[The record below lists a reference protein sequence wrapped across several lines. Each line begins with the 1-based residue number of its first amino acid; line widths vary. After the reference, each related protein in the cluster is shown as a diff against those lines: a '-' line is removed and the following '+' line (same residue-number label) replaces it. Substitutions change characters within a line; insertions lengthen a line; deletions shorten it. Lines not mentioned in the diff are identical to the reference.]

1 VVSRLFTWRYWL
13 LPSVDPLS
21 VTSRLV
27 YAFLACL
34 FIAGMVAAFYAA
46 LRNRQLPL
54 RSGLI
59 GLTCLAGSL
68 GALNRLLAF
77 CAFARWQVA
86 LPAGIA
92 IGLYCLRWWQAS
104 WPLIWQSWCDL
115 WNWRVPGKGL
125 NWQPAIILLFI
136 HLLILSVLTRPL
148 GWPLWAAPLIVV
160 IGLSPQLIPAIRR
173 MHSSLVLNALGP
185 FYLLGM
191 VEVIGRLGWQVS
203 IITTPVL
210 TLALVICLGYIS
222 SYQLLT
228 LAGSKLV
235 RVVTWSLIAICGVV
249 VLGWALWTYLS
260 LAARGVSGSD
270 PYCYIQMAIDWA
282 RSGSFLHHY
291 PLVRDAVTAG
301 INPEPILH
309 TGYRLPFING
319 EWAATVWPTGHAWLL
334 GLLGRVFGLEAI
346 YLGTPLL
353 AVLSVLASALLALL
367 ASSDLDRRLRWMVA
381 ILTGF
386 LTATSFELV
395 SWTLVHMAD
404 ISALLFSA
412 CCFILAWQS
421 SRRSVWSWALA
432 AASGLALGLAYWAR
446 HTQLVML
453 LPALVLIVGQRKG
466 LSWGTRLLR
475 VIVLGIT
482 ALMVAL
488 PDLAYHKM
496 LFGSIWV
503 PESNELSLYSLA
515 SVPRTTWLII
525 SQWSASR
532 EFLFVLPLLFVGCY
546 TLYRRQRLLCIA
558 LLIWLGAS
566 WAVHAPYAA
575 LRLRD
580 LLPTLPVLAIFTAY
594 GAVVSL
600 RWLAQKRRSAAVG
613 ALLVLIMLLYLR
625 SAKTLNLPISH
636 GYNNFGYLWASQR
649 QEFANLKE
657 LTPPSAVIAAT
668 LDSGPLDLY
677 ADRETFQSTLWSD
690 EELQWFVAVLRARG
704 APLYLLD
711 DSLAMTESLP
721 RWRSM
726 ASLTLITTLH
736 QVPYYYPGGGSDNR
750 DIMLY
755 RIEP

>member
-1 VVSRLFTWRYWL
+1 MVSRLFTWRYWV
-13 LPSVDPLS
+13 LPPAGSLS
-21 VTSRLV
+21 APSQLI

-34 FIAGMVAAFYAA
+34 FTAGLVVAFYAS
-46 LRNRQLPL
+46 LRNRQFPL
-54 RSGLI
+54 RTSLI
-59 GLTCLAGSL
+59 GLVCLAGSL

-77 CAFARWQVA
+77 GPFARWQMA
-86 LPAGIA
+86 LPAGVA
-92 IGLYCLRWWQAS
+92 IGLYCLRWWWAS
-104 WPLIWQSWCDL
+104 WPIIWQSWSSL
-115 WNWRVPGKGL
+115 INWRAPGRRL
-125 NWQPAIILLFI
+125 AWQPAIILLFI
-136 HLLILSVLTRPL
+136 HLCALSILTRPL
-148 GWPLWAAPLIVV
+148 GWPLWAAPVILV
-160 IGLSPQLIPAIRR
+160 IGLSPQLIPTLRR
-173 MHSSLVLNALGP
+173 SYSPLVLDALSP
-185 FYLLGM
+185 CYVLGM
-191 VEVIGRLGWQVS
+191 IEIIGRLGWQIS

-210 TLALVICLGYIS
+210 TLAIVICIGYTL
-222 SYQLLT
+222 SYQVLT
-228 LAGSKLV
+228 LASLKWV
-235 RVVTWSLIAICGVV
+235 RAINWSLTAICGAI
-249 VLGWALWTYLS
+249 VLGWALWTCLS

-282 RSGSFLHHY
+282 RSGSFLHHF

-301 INPEPILH
+301 ISFEPILH
-309 TGYRLPFING
+309 TGYRLPLING
-319 EWAATVWPTGHAWLL
+319 EWAATVWPAGHAWLL
-334 GLLGRVFGLEAI
+334 GLIGRVFGLEAI

-353 AVLSVLASALLALL
+353 AVLAVLATALMALLANGY
-367 ASSDLDRRLRWMVA
+367 LDRRLRWMVA

-421 SRRSVWSWALA
+421 SRRSGWSWVLT
-432 AASGLALGLAYWAR
+432 AASGAALGLAYWAR

-453 LPALVLIVGQRKG
+453 LPACILILGQRNG
-466 LSWGTRLLR
+466 LSWGSRLLK

-482 ALMVAL
+482 ALIVAL
-488 PDLAYHKM
+488 PDLAYHKI
-496 LFGSIWV
+496 LFGSIWA

-515 SVPRTTWLII
+515 SVPRTTWLLI

-532 EFLFVLPLLFVGCY
+532 EFLFLLPSLFIGCY
-546 TLYRRQRLLCIA
+546 TLYRRQRLVCIA
-558 LLIWLGAS
+558 LLLWLGAS
-566 WAVHAPYAA
+566 WAIHAPYAA

-580 LLPTLPVLAIFTAY
+580 LIPTLPVLALYTAY
-594 GAVVSL
+594 GTVVSL
-600 RWLAQKRRSAAVG
+600 RWLAHKRRSAAVG

-649 QEFANLKE
+649 QEFANLRE
-657 LTPPSAVIAAT
+657 LTPPGAVIAAT

-677 ADRETFQSTLWSD
+677 ADRETFQPTIWSD
-690 EELQWFVAVLRARG
+690 RELQRFVAVLRARG

-711 DSLAMTESLP
+711 DSLPMTESLP
-721 RWRSM
+721 RWKSF
-726 ASLTLITTLH
+726 ASLTLVATLH

-755 RIEP
+755 RIDP